1 MRFCSIEMGSFWLD
15 IIKDRQ
21 YTTKADSIARRSC
34 QTALYH
40 IAEALVRWM
49 APIMSFTADEIW
61 GYLPGDREIRL
72 YRRMVYR
79 PVWLDADEAMN
90 DGFWDALLK
99 VRGEVNKVIEQAR
112 TDKQV
117 GGSLE
122 AAVTLYA
129 DADLAAKLNALG
141 DELRFVLLTSG
152 ANVADYAQAP
162 ADAWQSELLK
172 GLKVVLSKAEG
183 DKCPRCWHYTTDIGK
198 VAEHADICGRCVSN
212 IAGDGENVS
221 LPDE

>member
-1 MRFCSIEMGSFWLD
+1 MNGS
-15 IIKDRQ
+15 
-21 YTTKADSIARRSC
+21 
-34 QTALYH
+34 
-40 IAEALVRWM
+40 
-49 APIMSFTADEIW
+49 
-61 GYLPGDREIRL
+61 
-72 YRRMVYR
+72 
-79 PVWLDADEAMN
+79 
-90 DGFWDALLK
+90 FWDALLK

-162 ADAWQSELLK
+162 ADARQSELLK

-212 IAGDGENVS
+212 IAGDGEKRKFA
-221 LPDE
+221 